1 MIFTLLKEFIYFF
14 IALVYF
20 FHAKLG
26 EHTYPILGGL
36 YLFIFTISMLKFSWN
51 ESSGEED

>member
-1 MIFTLLKEFIYFF
+1 MIFTLLKEFIHFF

-26 EHTYPILGGL
+26 DNTYSILGGL
-36 YLFIFTISMLKFSWN
+36 YLFIFTISMLQFSWN
-51 ESSGEED
+51 ESSEEED